1 MNPTRAVALSF
12 GTMIL
17 LGTLLLLLPVM
28 RRPETQG
35 GGVFLR
41 LFTATSATCVT
52 GLDLADPLSNWSFG
66 GQVVIL
72 LLLQLGA
79 LGFMMAYS
87 LVLLLLRQIGRAHV

>member
-35 GGVFLR
+35 DR
-41 LFTATSATCVT
+41 KS
-52 GLDLADPLSNWSFG
+52 
-66 GQVVIL
+66 VV
-72 LLLQLGA
+72 
-79 LGFMMAYS
+79 
-87 LVLLLLRQIGRAHV
+87 